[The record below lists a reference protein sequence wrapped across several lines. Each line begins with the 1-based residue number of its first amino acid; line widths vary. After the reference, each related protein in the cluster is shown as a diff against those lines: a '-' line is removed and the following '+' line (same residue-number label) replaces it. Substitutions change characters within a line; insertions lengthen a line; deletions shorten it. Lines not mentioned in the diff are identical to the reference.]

1 MKLSMVVATHKFY
14 QMPLDAA
21 YLPVQAGAEG
31 KPSLGY
37 MGDNTGDNISLK
49 NPDYC
54 ELTALYW
61 AWKNLDAD
69 AIGLCHYRRHFLS
82 PNRKTGDKWSRVLS
96 GAEIENYLKDYDAV
110 LPRKRR
116 YFIETNEQQYCHAHP
131 PEDWEALCRLV
142 RERHPECQEALERM
156 RHARSGHMFNIFI
169 LRRELLESYCA
180 WLFPLLFELEAQ
192 GFGKSGRIFG
202 HLSERFFDV
211 WLYSHQVNFVEAP
224 AAFMERQNWLVKGGA
239 FVWRKFFG

>member
-1 MKLSMVVATHKFY
+1 MKLRMVVATHKRY
-14 QMPLDAA
+14 QMPLDSV

-37 MGDNTGDNISLK
+37 TPDNTGDNISLK

-82 PNRKTGDKWSRVLS
+82 PERKGKKWERVIS
-96 GAEIENYLKDYDAV
+96 GAEIEALLKDYDAV
-110 LPRKRR
+110 LPSKRK
-116 YFIETNEQQYCHAHP
+116 YIIETNEQQYCHAHP

-142 RERHPECQEALERM
+142 RERHPECIEALDRM
-156 RHARSGHMFNIFI
+156 RQARCGHMFNMFI
-169 LRRELLESYCA
+169 LKRELLESYCE

-211 WLYSHQVNFVEAP
+211 WLYSRQVNFVEVP
-224 AAFMERQNWLVKGGA
+224 AAFMEYQNWLVKGGA